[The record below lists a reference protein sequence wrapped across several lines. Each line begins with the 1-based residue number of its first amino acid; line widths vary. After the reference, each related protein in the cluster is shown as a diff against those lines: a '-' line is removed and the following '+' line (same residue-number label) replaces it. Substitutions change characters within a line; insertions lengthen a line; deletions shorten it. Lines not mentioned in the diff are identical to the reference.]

1 MRIWISAT
9 CRSKCRA
16 INDWPSSFIQCIL
29 VSTRLRR
36 WYPLQRRHRV
46 RPRYRCALTASLR
59 AIAPALV
66 GFQGFAF
73 LRGGTTAWASLS
85 ARRPILGLVLRRGP
99 TAHSTHLSRWIHTV
113 NPISPFMQQ
122 SPNDLLMCSEP
133 EETNG
138 TNGPDRPLSLYLAC
152 CGAARH
158 YGRSLQT
165 QNELIGAFTV
175 CEPISRSQ
183 E

>member
-9 CRSKCRA
+9 CRSKSRA

-59 AIAPALV
+59 EIAPALV

-73 LRGGTTAWASLS
+73 LRGGTTAWASLAAMASWHLRVSYAPS
-85 ARRPILGLVLRRGP
+85 AVTLPISWSDGIWFRRSGNTGASPTLLLVISTARTSNALRQFQCEPYAKYVALSRHACG
-99 TAHSTHLSRWIHTV
+99 HSTHL
-113 NPISPFMQQ
+113 
-122 SPNDLLMCSEP
+122 
-133 EETNG
+133 
-138 TNGPDRPLSLYLAC
+138 RPLL
-152 CGAARH
+152 
-158 YGRSLQT
+158 
-165 QNELIGAFTV
+165 
-175 CEPISRSQ
+175 
-183 E
+183 